1 MDTHLSVEERCEKCK
16 RCTITA
22 IPLKV
27 CKALSINK
35 SQGMTV
41 GQGELFKKVV
51 MYILEEGQR
60 KTPGIELT
68 PASRVK
74 EGKDL
79 AFGNDSHKITLEM
92 VQDIGRSQASEERRQ
107 FIKSLKE
114 RAGDSQLQTKQ
125 DIAQLDPSSD
135 KTYEGG
141 SCYLRDW
148 FKNTVADRLPNNS
161 QQHL

>member
-1 MDTHLSVEERCEKCK
+1 
-16 RCTITA
+16 
-22 IPLKV
+22 
-27 CKALSINK
+27 
-35 SQGMTV
+35 
-41 GQGELFKKVV
+41 

-92 VQDIGRSQASEERRQ
+92 VQEIGRSQASEERRR
-107 FIKSLKE
+107 FIKTLKE
-114 RAGDSQLQTKQ
+114 RASDSQLRTKQ

-141 SCYLRDW
+141 LCYLRNW
-148 FKNTVADRLPNNS
+148 FKHTVADRLPNNS
-161 QQHL
+161 QEH